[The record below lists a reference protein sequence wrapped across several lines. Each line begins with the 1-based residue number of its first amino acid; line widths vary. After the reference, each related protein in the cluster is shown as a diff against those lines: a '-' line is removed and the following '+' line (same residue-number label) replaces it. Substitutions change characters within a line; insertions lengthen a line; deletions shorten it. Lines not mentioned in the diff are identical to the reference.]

1 MSVEAIL
8 SRKPKENKALFSR
21 RTTGFSLI
29 ELSLVLAI
37 FTILV
42 MLAMPALTLI
52 QSTRADTQSREVREM
67 LVNARNLSRT
77 TIRCVEVV
85 VTPPHTLS
93 YTAYETCSP
102 SLASPDTTVTRE
114 YGEFIT
120 LHPFS
125 SGNLSLV
132 FNTEG
137 GTTESAP
144 VTIEVAN
151 DYRASVVYT
160 IYPALGA
167 VRSQ

>member
-1 MSVEAIL
+1 M
-8 SRKPKENKALFSR
+8 
-21 RTTGFSLI
+21 I
-29 ELSLVLAI
+29 ELALVLAI
-37 FTILV
+37 FTILIV
-42 MLAMPALTLI
+42 LAMPALTLV

-77 TIRCVEVV
+77 TLRCVEVV
-85 VTPPHTLS
+85 VTPPRTLE

-102 SLASPDTTVTRE
+102 SLASPDTTVSRV
-114 YGEFIT
+114 YGDFIT

-125 SGNLSLV
+125 SGSTSLV
-132 FNTEG
+132 FNTAG

-151 DYRASVVYT
+151 DYRPSILYT